1 MLSSSRGMR
10 RLLQSSAA
18 PRLGAR
24 ASSSAAHAA
33 LGAKDRFEPRHLGPR
48 EGDVQEMLDT
58 VGVSTVDELIRKTV
72 PSQIMLDRA
81 LDLGK
86 YSPGLAESDAIA
98 ELRRIVSANKVNRSF
113 IGMGYYDTKTPYVI
127 LRNVLENPG
136 WYTQYTPY
144 QPEVSQGRLESLM
157 NFQTMVTDLTGFE
170 LCNASLLDEGTA
182 AAEAMA
188 MIHAGNTKKPKFFV
202 DERVHPQ
209 TLAIARTRSAG
220 LGIEVVT
227 GDYATFAFGDDV
239 CGALVQYPATDGSVI
254 DYKPFAEKAA
264 AAGAKLAVAT
274 DLLALTSLTPPAE
287 FGADIAVGSAQ
298 RLGVPLGYGGPHA
311 GFLSTNPK
319 MARKM
324 PGRIIGMSID
334 AQGKPVRILHASR
347 LHRLRETLSSLTHV
361 DPLLT
366 RPDPP
371 RPSLPHT
378 STPAP
383 FPARPTAAP
392 LSRRRRTAWRCRR
405 ASSTSAATRRPR
417 TSAPPRRSSRT
428 SRRCMRCTTGP
439 RASSRSLATACSR
452 RPSCSPASR
461 SSAAPPSRISS
472 STRSASR
479 RPPA

>member
-1 MLSSSRGMR
+1 MIRGTSSRGMR

-347 LHRLRETLSSLTHV
+347 LHGLRETLTLS
-361 DPLLT
+361 
-366 RPDPP
+366 
-371 RPSLPHT
+371 HT
-378 STPAP
+378 STP
-383 FPARPTAAP
+383 
-392 LSRRRRTAWRCRR
+392 C
-405 ASSTSAATRRPR
+405 
-417 TSAPPRRSSRT
+417 
-428 SRRCMRCTTGP
+428 
-439 RASSRSLATACSR
+439 
-452 RPSCSPASR
+452 
-461 SSAAPPSRISS
+461 
-472 STRSASR
+472 
-479 RPPA
+479 

>member
-347 LHRLRETLSSLTHV
+347 LHGLRETLSSLN
-361 DPLLT
+361 
-366 RPDPP
+366 RPPANP
-371 RPSLPHT
+371 
-378 STPAP
+378 TPAP
-383 FPARPTAAP
+383 SP
-392 LSRRRRTAWRCRR
+392 
-405 ASSTSAATRRPR
+405 SAAGVPHGDADARAAHPPRQGDLEHLHRPGAPRERLGAVRDVPRARGPQADRWPLHAVGDPPARRPR
-417 TSAPPRRSSRT
+417 EARLHLQV
-428 SRRCMRCTTGP
+428 G
-439 RASSRSLATACSR
+439 
-452 RPSCSPASR
+452 
-461 SSAAPPSRISS
+461 
-472 STRSASR
+472 
-479 RPPA
+479 

>member
-1 MLSSSRGMR
+1 MHLAPGPAIFTMIRGTSSRGMR
-10 RLLQSSAA
+10 RLLQASAA

-202 DERVHPQ
+202 DDRVHPQ

-334 AQGKPVRILHASR
+334 AQGKPVRNPAR
-347 LHRLRETLSSLTHV
+347 LSAPPPPR
-361 DPLLT
+361 DPLLSQ
-366 RPDPP
+366 P
-371 RPSLPHT
+371 
-378 STPAP
+378 TP
-383 FPARPTAAP
+383 
-392 LSRRRRTAWRCRR
+392 C
-405 ASSTSAATRRPR
+405 
-417 TSAPPRRSSRT
+417 
-428 SRRCMRCTTGP
+428 
-439 RASSRSLATACSR
+439 
-452 RPSCSPASR
+452 
-461 SSAAPPSRISS
+461 
-472 STRSASR
+472 
-479 RPPA
+479 

>member
-1 MLSSSRGMR
+1 MAAISKSRRSTFGPDSVHLRSGPAIFTMIRGTSSRGMR
-10 RLLQSSAA
+10 RLLQASAA

-33 LGAKDRFEPRHLGPR
+33 LGAKDRFERRHLGPR

-86 YSPGLAESDAIA
+86 YSPGLSESDAIA

-298 RLGVPLGYGGPHA
+298 RFGVPLGYGGPHA

-334 AQGKPVRILHASR
+334 AQGKPVRYPAR
-347 LHRLRETLSSLTHV
+347 LSAPPPPR
-361 DPLLT
+361 DPLLSQ
-366 RPDPP
+366 P
-371 RPSLPHT
+371 
-378 STPAP
+378 TP
-383 FPARPTAAP
+383 
-392 LSRRRRTAWRCRR
+392 C
-405 ASSTSAATRRPR
+405 
-417 TSAPPRRSSRT
+417 
-428 SRRCMRCTTGP
+428 
-439 RASSRSLATACSR
+439 
-452 RPSCSPASR
+452 
-461 SSAAPPSRISS
+461 
-472 STRSASR
+472 
-479 RPPA
+479 